1 VALSRQW
8 NDADVSERDTGL
20 TQPPYGQQPGGP
32 YPPNQQQPQYQQPGQ
47 PPYQYGPPSMAPQQG
62 QQGFGWGPQ
71 FAPPGQGYPPQG
83 GFPPGQGYPPGQG
96 FQGPGFQPGWQQQMP
111 PRKKSKAPL
120 FAVLGIVGALVVGL
134 WIFGVIK
141 KNADNNY
148 TQPTTTEPS
157 YRSTPTVPTGEP
169 TATGQPTTTEPT
181 STTTSEPSGAAD
193 LVTLAKNKLYTTG
206 PMRTVNCKEP
216 TVKPSTATNA
226 ARYWAEVKPCL
237 ERSWAR
243 QIALTGY
250 QFRAPG
256 MLFWAGTSVSNP
268 CGASAVSVPFY
279 CPSNHMMYM
288 KVDNF
293 VKAYNEYPGAE
304 DKAYARMWY
313 SRSIAHEYG
322 HAMQS
327 VTGILAA
334 SHRVRYELPDSDSR
348 LRQTRRVE
356 LQANCL
362 AGVFLGANKRSYPI
376 NGLMLQVWNKWV
388 VTSGGKPEQSTHGS
402 KASQAYFMGRSFVTA
417 NPASCNT
424 FAASPRNVS

>member
-1 VALSRQW
+1 
-8 NDADVSERDTGL
+8 
-20 TQPPYGQQPGGP
+20 
-32 YPPNQQQPQYQQPGQ
+32 
-47 PPYQYGPPSMAPQQG
+47 MAPQQG

-71 FAPPGQGYPPQG
+71 FAPPPGQGGPPGYPPQG

-96 FQGPGFQPGWQQQMP
+96 FQGPGFQPGWQQQLP

-157 YRSTPTVPTGEP
+157 YRSTTGPTESPEPTEEP

-181 STTTSEPSGAAD
+181 TTEPTTTATSQPTPSGPSD
-193 LVTLAKNKLYTTG
+193 LDILAKNPLYKTG

-216 TVKPSTATNA
+216 NVKPNTATNA
-226 ARYWAEVKPCL
+226 AKYWASIKPCL

-243 QIALTGY
+243 QIALAGY
-250 QFRAPG
+250 RFRPPG
-256 MLFWAGTSVSNP
+256 MLYWSGTSVSNP
-268 CGASAVSVPFY
+268 CGGGVVNVPFY
-279 CPSNHMMYM
+279 CSTNHMMYM

-293 VKAYNEYPGAE
+293 VKVYNEYPGAE

-327 VTGILAA
+327 VTGILEA
-334 SHRVRYELPDSDSR
+334 SYRVKYDLPDSESR
-348 LRQTRRVE
+348 LRQTRRME

-362 AGVFLGANKRSYPI
+362 AGVFLGANKRSYPVS
-376 NGLMLQVWNKWV
+376 GLMLQVWNKWV
-388 VTSGGKPEQSTHGS
+388 VTSGDKPEQGTHGS